1 MIQNEDKELLMKDL
15 SARLQYGVKVRIS
28 VWNEDT
34 MECEDKV
41 DELYSINKDG
51 YIRTIDEDYEFE
63 IERCEPY
70 LFPML
75 SMSEEQ
81 KREYFDL
88 LRNGGPATGP
98 ANGIAYLNKN
108 HFDYS
113 GLIEKCLAIDAT
125 NLNVY

>member
-34 MECEDKV
+34 MEYEDKV

-70 LFPML
+70 LFPM
-75 SMSEEQ
+75 SSITEERRKEWYQ
-81 KREYFDL
+81 YYFENKNNISVDW
-88 LRNGGPATGP
+88 
-98 ANGIAYLNKN
+98 LNKN
-108 HFDYS
+108 HFDYH
-113 GLIEKCLAIDAT
+113 GLIEKGLAIDAT

>member
-15 SARLQYGVKVRIS
+15 SARLQYGVKIHIS

-34 MECEDKV
+34 MKIEDMA

-51 YIRTIDEDYEFE
+51 YILTLNVDYEFE
-63 IERCEPY
+63 IEGAEPY
-70 LFPML
+70 LFSMS

-88 LRNGGPATGP
+88 LQIGPAS
-98 ANGIAYLNKN
+98 GIDYLNKN
-108 HFDYS
+108 HFDYR
-113 GLIEKCLAIDAT
+113 GLIEKGLAVDCT
-125 NLNVY
+125 NLNIY

>member
-15 SARLQYGVKVRIS
+15 SARLQYGVKIHIS

-34 MECEDKV
+34 MKIEDMA

-51 YIRTIDEDYEFE
+51 YILTLNVDYEFE
-63 IERCEPY
+63 IEGAEPY
-70 LFPML
+70 LFPMS

-88 LRNGGPATGP
+88 LQIGPAS
-98 ANGIAYLNKN
+98 GIDYLNKN
-108 HFDYS
+108 HFDYR
-113 GLIEKCLAIDAT
+113 GLIEKGLATDAS
-125 NLNVY
+125 NLNIY